1 MVNYAEYIAENLDKN
16 IAYAEYIAENVDNN
30 IIYSEYIAEH
40 IDHRDLAK
48 EQRELREKKLKRI
61 LDEI

>member
-1 MVNYAEYIAENLDKN
+1 MVNYAEYIAEQLEKN
-16 IAYAEYIAENVDNN
+16 ITYAEYIAEQIDNSLN
-30 IIYSEYIAEH
+30 YAEYIAEH

>member
-1 MVNYAEYIAENLDKN
+1 MVNYADKNITYAEYIAEHIDNSLN
-16 IAYAEYIAENVDNN
+16 YA
-30 IIYSEYIAEH
+30 EYIAEH
-40 IDHRDLAK
+40 IDHRNLAK

>member
-1 MVNYAEYIAENLDKN
+1 MVNYAEYIAEQLDKN
-16 IAYAEYIAENVDNN
+16 ITYAEYIAEHIDNSLN
-30 IIYSEYIAEH
+30 YAEYIAEH
-40 IDHRDLAK
+40 IDHRNLAK